1 MKRGK
6 KTWRKAFD
14 QCPQLVFDGGK
25 YAQSVCVSFLLWS
38 SHFFLQME
46 EVRQDVAAPETQHT
60 CNAARCY
67 AMQASQTCLWP
78 NKQQRKITTTTK
90 KNNNNNFKNNNN
102 NITDTKWYWKL
113 QSNRIFILT
122 LYCIKL
128 LCPFHFAKYRQLVF
142 DLCLRLKLNLCKIQT
157 FDLSLCCS
165 VSAIIDYLCFLFVS
179 IAFCFASLSDVQALW
194 YGEVQ
199 CSRMYFRMYW
209 FVLQSTEFGSVKN
222 TRTVQCCTIKWWGF

>member
-1 MKRGK
+1 MH
-6 KTWRKAFD
+6 KA
-14 QCPQLVFDGGK
+14 CAYLSYYGAVT
-25 YAQSVCVSFLLWS
+25 
-38 SHFFLQME
+38 FFLQME

-90 KNNNNNFKNNNN
+90 KNNNNNNNNNN
-102 NITDTKWYWKL
+102 NITDIKWYWKL
-113 QSNRIFILT
+113 QSNSIFILT

-128 LCPFHFAKYRQLVF
+128 LCPFHFAKYRQMAF

-165 VSAIIDYLCFLFVS
+165 VSAIIDYLCLLFVS
-179 IAFCFASLSDVQALW
+179 IAFCVPPSLTCKPSGMGRYNVAECTLECIDLCYRALSL
-194 YGEVQ
+194 V
-199 CSRMYFRMYW
+199 R
-209 FVLQSTEFGSVKN
+209 
-222 TRTVQCCTIKWWGF
+222 